1 LKDAGEASIM
11 LKLRQKSGYRSP
23 SVVDRMG
30 AVLLDSESAFRA
42 MIHERASLIQAMVVM
57 FSIAFLTGGIQ
68 MIHLDRTLRWL
79 IVALQPPYS
88 DLNTIIPGFVDIL
101 QEIEM
106 GYPRQPLLGLII
118 FSGALASAVL
128 YTFFIWF
135 LWASISYALAKLF
148 FRGVGTWRNDLVLFA
163 YCSVVDVF
171 ALFVGLIMLL
181 VHPLIAFGA
190 LLVIPII
197 LLPWK
202 VVMAVQALK
211 ENHGISSA
219 HAFYCVF
226 LIPIGIPLLLMF
238 IALAGAFSLF
248 SL

>member
-1 LKDAGEASIM
+1 M
-11 LKLRQKSGYRSP
+11 LKLRQKSGFRSP

-30 AVLLDSESAFRA
+30 AVIFDSESAFRA
-42 MIHERASLIQAMVVM
+42 MIHERASLLQAIIVM

-79 IVALQPPYS
+79 IIALQPPYS
-88 DLNTIIPGFVDIL
+88 DLNAIIPGFVDVL
-101 QEIEM
+101 QDVER
-106 GYPRQPLLGLII
+106 GYPRQPFIGLII
-118 FSGALASAVL
+118 FGGALGSAIL
-128 YTFFIWF
+128 YTLLVWL
-135 LWASISYALAKLF
+135 LWASVSYALAKLF

-171 ALFVGLIMLL
+171 ALFVGLIMLF
-181 VHPLIAFGA
+181 VHPIIALGA

-197 LLPWK
+197 LLPWR

-211 ENHGISSA
+211 ENHGISTA
-219 HAFYCVF
+219 HAFYSVF
-226 LIPIGIPLLLMF
+226 LIPIGIPLLILF
-238 IALAGAFSLF
+238 IALAGAFSVF